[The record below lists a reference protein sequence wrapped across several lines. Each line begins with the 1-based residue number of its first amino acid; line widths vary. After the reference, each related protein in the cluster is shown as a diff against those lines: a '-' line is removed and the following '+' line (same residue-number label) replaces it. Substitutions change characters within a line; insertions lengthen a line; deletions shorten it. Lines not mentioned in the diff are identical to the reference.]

1 MTMRASFTASHEYL
15 AGVRDEATDQA
26 AASAD

>member
-1 MTMRASFTASHEYL
+1 MTMVASYTASREYL
-15 AGVRDEATDQA
+15 AGVRDDATDQA